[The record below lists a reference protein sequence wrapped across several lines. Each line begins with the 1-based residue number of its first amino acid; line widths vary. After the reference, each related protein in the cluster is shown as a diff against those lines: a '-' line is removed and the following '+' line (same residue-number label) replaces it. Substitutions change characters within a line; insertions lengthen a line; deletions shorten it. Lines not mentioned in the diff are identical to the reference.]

1 MTLQNTTFVSHLKQS
16 LIVIFFFFSFNAEAF
31 NKSNVKM
38 AINTC
43 GLSKSGILFVFNS
56 VSAEILL
63 AKQPGNQLKTNSF
76 HMVNLKW

>member
-1 MTLQNTTFVSHLKQS
+1 
-16 LIVIFFFFSFNAEAF
+16 
-31 NKSNVKM
+31 M

-63 AKQPGNQLKTNSF
+63 AKQPGNQRKTNSF